1 VTTACLHG
9 DKQLQQLGEW
19 FDADRFDQALLL
31 VVSRRTRLGQV
42 KDATF
47 ERIAFEMSSDP
58 SQVRRYRS
66 GECVPG
72 PKSLVFIDRFLQSEL
87 GAGWMAAVDAALD
100 EAGRNE
106 DRPAHTA
113 PAEGVF

>member
-1 VTTACLHG
+1 MPLCLHG
-9 DKQLQQLGEW
+9 DPRIQELEAW
-19 FDADRFDQALLL
+19 YDANRFDQVLLL
-31 VVSRRTRLGQV
+31 VVAQRTRRG
-42 KDATF
+42 KTESATF

-113 PAEGVF
+113 PAEGVY